1 VSGPP
6 SEHACPDRYDLSY
19 TPTEKR
25 GYRVWYDQ
33 LAKNLTVDGMKEG
46 IAKSKNFVL
55 FLSKGVAAREYVQ
68 LELRHAIEL
77 KKSILLC
84 HEEDERHGA
93 SACTPLV
100 RLICINQQANT
111 TSGNGGP
118 KRPTT

>member
-1 VSGPP
+1 M
-6 SEHACPDRYDLSY
+6 HAQIDTISVIR
-19 TPTEKR
+19 PTEKR

-77 KKSILLC
+77 KKPILLC